1 MKIWCSC
8 LLILSLAVLS
18 GCVGMSSYRSTSSRH
33 QAYAS
38 GQVRATAA
46 EWQVLISE
54 YQEVIDMNAQGP
66 SADDAQYAIGSSWIW
81 SIKAGDTEA
90 PQQAIEAFQKLIRN
104 YPNSQYVP
112 QAHYWLGR
120 CYAYIGD
127 DYQAITQYQIV
138 ESRYSGSEIFHL
150 AQLELA
156 RVYVR
161 QGYVTRAKTLY
172 DNLIESSTNREIIV
186 AATAELRP
194 LNVQPFKIQR
204 KPIVSPPERVAQ
216 VQTQSRPQPKLTTPI
231 KPQSKVTSPIKPQS
245 KVTPSTSDTKKPK
258 VTPPTPDTKESKV
271 TPLIPD
277 TKKPLVPES
286 LTREFGLTAKTIV
299 IDPGH
304 GGKDPGALG
313 RGTLREK
320 NIVLSISEKLRK
332 ILTQKGYTVLMT
344 RDTNRYIP
352 LKGRTAFATQ
362 HKADLFLSIHANGSK
377 SLKARG
383 IETYYLSV
391 TSTDKASEELAAR
404 ENADSGYGIQELE
417 ALLKGIIQES
427 KSEDSKRLA
436 RHVQQA
442 LIQATGAVDRGV
454 KHARFV
460 VLIGTNVPA
469 ILIETGF
476 VSNPTEGRKLKTS
489 AYQHKIATAIAQGIE
504 NFLGKTEG
512 APLVKGGNPKIAS
525 TSVKRNR

>member
-1 MKIWCSC
+1 MKIWFSC
-8 LLILSLAVLS
+8 LLILMWAVLS
-18 GCVGMSSYRSTSSRH
+18 GCVSMSSYREAALRH
-33 QAYAS
+33 QAYTT
-38 GQVRATAA
+38 GQMHATAA
-46 EWQVLISE
+46 EWRALVSDF
-54 YQEVIDMNAQGP
+54 QEVIDTDAQSP
-66 SADDAQYAIGSSWIW
+66 SADDAQYAIGSSWVW
-81 SIKAGDTEA
+81 NIKAGDTEA
-90 PQQAIEAFQKLIRN
+90 PLQAIEAFHTLIRN

-127 DYQAITQYQIV
+127 DYQAITHYQIV
-138 ESRYSGSEIFHL
+138 GSRHAGSKIADS

-156 RVYVR
+156 RLYVR
-161 QGYVTRAKTLY
+161 QGYVTRAEVLY
-172 DNLIESSTNREIIV
+172 DNLIAFSTDRKIV
-186 AATAELRP
+186 VTATTELRP
-194 LNVQPFKIQR
+194 LKTQPFKIQR
-204 KPIVSPPERVAQ
+204 KPTVLPPKIVSTPERI
-216 VQTQSRPQPKLTTPI
+216 VQAPTQTKQQPQPKP
-231 KPQSKVTSPIKPQS
+231 TSPIKSQPKSTLTSPIKSQPQP
-245 KVTPSTSDTKKPK
+245 KPTS
-258 VTPPTPDTKESKV
+258 
-271 TPLIPD
+271 PLHN

-313 RGTLREK
+313 RGTLQEK
-320 NIVLSISEKLRK
+320 SIVLSISEKLRK

-352 LKGRTAFATQ
+352 LKDRTTFAMQ
-362 HKADLFLSIHANGSK
+362 HKADLFLSIHANASEN
-377 SLKARG
+377 LKAKG

-391 TSTDKASEELAAR
+391 TSTDKASEAIAAR
-404 ENADSGYGIQELE
+404 ENADSGYSIQELE

-442 LIQATGAVDRGV
+442 LIQATGAPDRGV

-476 VSNPTEGRKLKTS
+476 VSNPTEGRKLTTPV
-489 AYQHKIATAIAQGIE
+489 YQQKIAAAIAQGIE
-504 NFLGKTEG
+504 RFLGKTEG
-512 APLVKGGNPKIAS
+512 SPLVKSGNPKIAA
-525 TSVKRNR
+525 TSIERNK

>member
-1 MKIWCSC
+1 MKIWSSC
-8 LLILSLAVLS
+8 LLILSFVVLS
-18 GCVGMSSYRSTSSRH
+18 GCVGRSGYRGASSRH
-33 QAYAS
+33 QAYVS
-38 GQVRATAA
+38 GQKQATVA
-46 EWQVLISE
+46 EWRALISE
-54 YQEVIDMNAQGP
+54 FQKVIDTDAQGP
-66 SADDAQYAIGSSWIW
+66 TADDAQYAIASSWVW

-104 YPNSQYVP
+104 YPNSRYVP
-112 QAHYWLGR
+112 RAHYWLGR
-120 CYAYIGD
+120 CYAYVGN

-138 ESRYSGSEIFHL
+138 ESRYAGSEISDPS
-150 AQLELA
+150 QLELA

-161 QGYVTRAKTLY
+161 QGYVTRAETLY
-172 DNLIESSTNREIIV
+172 ANLIEFSTHRRIIA

-194 LNVQPFKIQR
+194 LKTQPFKIQR
-204 KPIVSPPERVAQ
+204 QPIVSPPKIVSTPERIAQ
-216 VQTQSRPQPKLTTPI
+216 APTQTKLEPKP
-231 KPQSKVTSPIKPQS
+231 TSPIHN
-245 KVTPSTSDTKKPK
+245 
-258 VTPPTPDTKESKV
+258 
-271 TPLIPD
+271 
-277 TKKPLVPES
+277 TKKPLAPES

-313 RGTLREK
+313 RGTLQEK
-320 NIVLSISEKLRK
+320 AIVLSISEKLRK

-352 LKGRTAFATQ
+352 LKDRTTFAMQ
-362 HKADLFLSIHANGSK
+362 HKADLFLSIHANASENSK
-377 SLKARG
+377 AKG

-391 TSTDKASEELAAR
+391 TSTDKASEAIAAR
-404 ENADSGYGIQELE
+404 ENADSGYSIQELE
-417 ALLKGIIQES
+417 TLLKGIIQES

-442 LIQATGAVDRGV
+442 LIQATGAIDRGV

-476 VSNPTEGRKLKTS
+476 VSNPTEGQKLTTP
-489 AYQHKIATAIAQGIE
+489 AYQHKIAAAIAQGIE
-504 NFLGKTEG
+504 KFLGKTEES
-512 APLVKGGNPKIAS
+512 PLVKSRNPKIAA
-525 TSVKRNR
+525 TRIERNK